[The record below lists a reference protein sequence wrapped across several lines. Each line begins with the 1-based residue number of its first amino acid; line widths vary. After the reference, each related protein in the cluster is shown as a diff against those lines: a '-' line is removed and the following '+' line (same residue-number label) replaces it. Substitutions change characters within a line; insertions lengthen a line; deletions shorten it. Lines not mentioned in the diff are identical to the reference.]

1 MHSSGWVGS
10 HPGGETAAADDAR
23 FRAIL
28 GHCPRCIAV
37 LDLDGRLVGYNR
49 EFAALFATPPRIS
62 EPIAALF
69 DERPRAM
76 VQAIIARAGTTER
89 AGAIVPMRTPAAK
102 DGDVEFVVA
111 TLPGDGPASIG
122 VILAADD
129 RTADKECNALTHHL
143 ATANRDGAIALAQ
156 ASLCHDISNALT
168 AATLCLT
175 TLEHT
180 GASGSFARD
189 AVLEDLGEAIRHAND
204 IVRRA
209 RSASSF
215 TATKDGEAQVRA
227 CIESA
232 MRVVEP
238 QARAASVRLTSSL
251 VADAHVA
258 MSATELTQVLT
269 NLVTNSVHAIEDTA
283 RPGEVKVTVAVPTT
297 ERVTITVLD
306 DGPGIEPAFLLESF
320 EAFQTTRAARGGTG
334 LGLAIARGIIE
345 SAGGRIDV
353 LSTKGRSTEMRIELP
368 VVAKG
373 ACSDV
378 GPRPEASPAPT

>member
-10 HPGGETAAADDAR
+10 HPEGEADSAR
-23 FRAIL
+23 LRAIL

-37 LDLDGRLVGYNR
+37 LDADGTLVGYNR
-49 EFAALFATPPRIS
+49 EFAALFATPPRIN
-62 EPIAALF
+62 EPIAPLF

-76 VQAIIARAGTTER
+76 VQSIIARAGTTER
-89 AGAIVPMRTPAAK
+89 AGAIVPMRTPRAK
-102 DGDVEFVVA
+102 DGDVEFIVA

-143 ATANRDGAIALAQ
+143 AAANRDGAIALAQ

-180 GASGSFARD
+180 GAAGSFARD
-189 AVLEDLGEAIRHAND
+189 AVLKDLGEAIRHAND

-209 RSASSF
+209 KGASSIA
-215 TATKDGEAQVRA
+215 ATKDGEAEVRA

-232 MRVVEP
+232 MRVVAP
-238 QARAASVRLTSSL
+238 LARAASVRLTL
-251 VADAHVA
+251 GLAGDAHVA
-258 MSATELTQVLT
+258 MSPTELTQVLT
-269 NLVTNSVHAIEDTA
+269 NLVTNSVHAIEDTGRA
-283 RPGEVKVTVAVPTT
+283 GEVAVTVASPTAG
-297 ERVTITVLD
+297 RVTITVLD
-306 DGPGIEPAFLLESF
+306 DGPGIEPALLQESF

-334 LGLAIARGIIE
+334 LGLAIARRIIE
-345 SAGGRIDV
+345 SGGGRIDV
-353 LSTKGRSTEMRIELP
+353 LSTPGRSTEMRIELP
-368 VVAKG
+368 VVIKG
-373 ACSDV
+373 ARSDV
-378 GPRPEASPAPT
+378 AARPETAPATT

>member
-1 MHSSGWVGS
+1 MHSSGWVWS
-10 HPGGETAAADDAR
+10 HPGGETAEADDAR

-37 LDLDGRLVGYNR
+37 LDVDGKLVGYNR
-49 EFAALFATPPRIS
+49 EFASLFVMPPRVG
-62 EPIAALF
+62 EPIADLF
-69 DERPRAM
+69 DARPRAM
-76 VQAIIARAGTTER
+76 VQEIILRAGTTER
-89 AGAIVPMRTPAAK
+89 AGAIVPMRTSASK
-102 DGDVEFVVA
+102 DGDVEFMVA
-111 TLPGDGPASIG
+111 TLPGEGPASIG
-122 VILAADD
+122 VVLAADD

-175 TLEHT
+175 TLDRT
-180 GASGSFARD
+180 GAAGSFARD
-189 AVLEDLGEAIRHAND
+189 AVLKDLDEAIRHASD

-209 RSASSF
+209 KSSSSF
-215 TATKDGEAQVRA
+215 TATKAGEASVRA

-232 MRVVEP
+232 SRVVAP
-238 QARAASVRLTSSL
+238 LARAASVRLTL
-251 VADAHVA
+251 DLAADARVA
-258 MSATELTQVLT
+258 MSPTELTQVLT
-269 NLVTNSVHAIEDTA
+269 NLVSNSVHAIEDAA
-283 RPGEVKVTVAVPTT
+283 RPGEVTVTVASPTA

-306 DGPGIEPAFLLESF
+306 DGAGIEPALLLESF

-353 LSTKGRSTEMRIELP
+353 LSTPGRSTEMRLELP
-368 VVAKG
+368 VIAKG
-373 ACSDV
+373 ERSDV
-378 GPRPEASPAPT
+378 ASHPQPSPPPG